1 MTDIARERALQAM
14 GEVERLRDALQKVV
28 LKLDP
33 DLEPEGDGEVYAA
46 SALIAA
52 RAALAVRPPW
62 ADEAE

>member
-1 MTDIARERALQAM
+1 MSDIARERALQAI

-33 DLEPEGDGEVYAA
+33 DLEPGGDGDVYVA
-46 SALIAA
+46 SALIVA
-52 RAALAVRPPW
+52 REALAVPAPW